1 MKWIAALAFIGAL
14 AVSCTEMDESYD
26 GSFWKGEY
34 AVQRICYVM
43 REPAPVGIVE
53 VIFEPGSNQCTVA
66 FGLKGSDVLTAEKFE
81 ARWSRR
87 NRFALY
93 SFAGGQSLLCYS
105 GIISGDK
112 MTLTAQNCDS
122 VAESFELSRF
132 L

>member
-1 MKWIAALAFIGAL
+1 MRTIMKWIAALAFIGAF
-14 AVSCTEMDESYD
+14 AASCAEMDESYD

-34 AVQRICYVM
+34 VIQTN
-43 REPAPVGIVE
+43 PVGIIE
-53 VIFEPGSNQCTVA
+53 VIFDAGSNQCTVA

-93 SFAGGQSLLCYS
+93 SIAGGQSLLCYS
-105 GIISGDK
+105 GSISGDQ
-112 MTLTAQNCDS
+112 MTLKALNCDS
-122 VAESFELSRF
+122 VAESFVLSRF